1 MDSLVN
7 ADFLMQSLSLTE
19 SSSILDLAGVW
30 CYEFSKLKKSSYL
43 NTRSKTFTE
52 AEI

>member
-19 SSSILDLAGVW
+19 SSSISDIAAVW
-30 CYEFSKLKKSSYL
+30 CMSSANL
-43 NTRSKTFTE
+43 IKVL
-52 AEI
+52 I